1 VRVATEAVEAR
12 GLPLVEQ
19 VIAAHAQGLTRLPT
33 HPGLLGGASARPRR
47 YLGGRTLPP
56 SLARWLEVDD
66 GWLDGLADPPV
77 RLAALVERV
86 FGPGSGDAFR
96 TPPLARLD
104 ALCARLP
111 GVGTDSVRFLYLGPV
126 DVHGEYAVLQAR
138 LGDPAEVSLW
148 SPGFDAWLAE
158 EAGMIEVDRWE
169 GEGLEARP
177 AWRVPMQR
185 AAARVLDGALR
196 WSSDQ
201 APQADRSAWPG
212 QDVD

>member
-1 VRVATEAVEAR
+1 MSVATEPARAR

-19 VIAAHAQGLTRLPT
+19 VIAAHARGLTRLPS
-33 HPGLLGGASARPRR
+33 HPGLFGGASARPRR
-47 YLGGRTLPP
+47 ILGGRPVPP

-66 GWLDGLADPPV
+66 GWLDGLAEPPM
-77 RLAALVERV
+77 RLAALVDRV
-86 FGPGSGDAFR
+86 FGPGSGEPFR
-96 TPPLARLD
+96 ALPFARLD

-111 GVGTDSVRFLYLGPV
+111 GVGIDSLRFLYLGPV

-138 LGDPAEVSLW
+138 VGDPAEVSVW

-158 EAGMIEVDRWE
+158 EAGLIEVDRWE
-169 GEGLEARP
+169 GEGLDARP

-185 AAARVLDGALR
+185 AAARVLDGAMC
-196 WSSDQ
+196 WSAEQ
-201 APQADRSAWPG
+201 TPPEAWSG